1 MYQLSGSTQAALDY
15 NSTIIGALELSEK
28 KWVLAVQLP
37 GVSRHSRHVLEA
49 CGDGLASFV
58 ERLKARCAAAGR
70 KIARVILTH
79 EAGRDGFWLARFLA
93 RRGIEVH
100 VIQPS
105 SLPVDRRARRAKTDI
120 IDVEMLLR
128 TLMAWLR
135 GEPRVCSMVPI
146 PSEAD
151 EEARRAYREREDLT
165 GERRS
170 IVNKIDGILAT
181 LGVKGYKALRRDR
194 REQLTAVR
202 QPDGDAIPQK
212 AKARIE
218 RLLDRLDLVLKLIE
232 QVESARDAVLKK
244 DAPADE
250 AERMIRSLTDLRS
263 IGPDFATLL
272 VREAFVRQFRNRRA
286 LGGYVGLG
294 GTPFSSGGSE
304 REQRDRKRRQQT
316 RARGNGRTRLDV
328 VALAAGQRLVRVV
341 PRTCRRNGRA
351 HQENLDSGFGAQ
363 AARRLVA
370 LREGWGHS
378 RRSKNESGIRPAF
391 TSAPS
396 QVDGWR
402 SPQKPEGPS
411 GRRTEDWTRRKELL
425 FPDAGIVV
433 RDHKIRPDTRL
444 AGSSPCLTNR
454 SSPRPTIGG

>member
-1 MYQLSGSTQAALDY
+1 MSQFSGSSQAAVDY
-15 NSTIIGALELSEK
+15 DSTIIGALELSEK

-37 GVSRHSRHVLEA
+37 GIGRHSRHALDA
-49 CGDGLASFV
+49 CGDGLVSFV
-58 ERLKARCAAAGR
+58 ERLKAKCAAAGW

-100 VIQPS
+100 VMQPS
-105 SLPVDRRARRAKTDI
+105 SLPVDRRARRAKTDM

-151 EEARRAYREREDLT
+151 EEARRANREREDLT
-165 GERRS
+165 RERRS

-194 REQLTAVR
+194 REQLNCAR
-202 QPDGDAIPQK
+202 QPGGDPIPSK
-212 AKARIE
+212 ARARIE
-218 RLLDRLDLVLKLIE
+218 RLLDRLELVLKLID
-232 QVESARDAVLKK
+232 QVEQARDAVVKK

-263 IGPDFATLL
+263 IGPDIATLL

-304 REQRDRKRRQQT
+304 REQGIGKDGNRRVRAAMVELAWMWLRWQPDSALSVWF
-316 RARGNGRTRLDV
+316 RARVGAMGGRIRKIMI
-328 VALAAGQRLVRVV
+328 VALARKL
-341 PRTCRRNGRA
+341 
-351 HQENLDSGFGAQ
+351 
-363 AARRLVA
+363 LVA
-370 LREGWGHS
+370 LWRYV
-378 RRSKNESGIRPAF
+378 
-391 TSAPS
+391 T
-396 QVDGWR
+396 DGVV
-402 SPQKPEGPS
+402 
-411 GRRTEDWTRRKELL
+411 
-425 FPDAGIVV
+425 PDGA
-433 RDHKIRPDTRL
+433 RL
-444 AGSSPCLTNR
+444 KAA
-454 SSPRPTIGG
+454 

>member
-1 MYQLSGSTQAALDY
+1 MSRNTGSAQTAIDY
-15 NSTIIGALELSEK
+15 NSTIIGALELSSK

-37 GVSRHSRHVLEA
+37 GVDRHSRHVLDA
-49 CGDGLASFV
+49 GGDGLVSFV
-58 ERLKARCAAAGR
+58 ARLKARCAAAGR
-70 KIARVILTH
+70 EITRVILTH

-93 RRGIEVH
+93 RHNIEVH
-100 VIQPS
+100 VMQAS

-146 PSEAD
+146 PSEGD
-151 EEARRAYREREDLT
+151 EEARRAHREREDLS

-194 REQLTAVR
+194 REQLNCAR
-202 QPDGDAIPQK
+202 QPDGDPIPPK

-232 QVESARDAVLKK
+232 QLESARDAVLKK

-250 AERMIRSLTDLRS
+250 AERMIRSLTHLRS
-263 IGPDFATLL
+263 IGPDTATLL

-304 REQRDRKRRQQT
+304 REQGIGKDGNRRVRAAMVELAWMWLRWQPDSALSVWFRVRVGAMGGRRIRKI
-316 RARGNGRTRLDV
+316 LI
-328 VALAAGQRLVRVV
+328 VALARKL
-341 PRTCRRNGRA
+341 
-351 HQENLDSGFGAQ
+351 
-363 AARRLVA
+363 LVA
-370 LREGWGHS
+370 LWRYVKDGVIPDGA
-378 RRSKNESGIRPAF
+378 KMKPA
-391 TSAPS
+391 
-396 QVDGWR
+396 
-402 SPQKPEGPS
+402 
-411 GRRTEDWTRRKELL
+411 
-425 FPDAGIVV
+425 
-433 RDHKIRPDTRL
+433 
-444 AGSSPCLTNR
+444 
-454 SSPRPTIGG
+454 